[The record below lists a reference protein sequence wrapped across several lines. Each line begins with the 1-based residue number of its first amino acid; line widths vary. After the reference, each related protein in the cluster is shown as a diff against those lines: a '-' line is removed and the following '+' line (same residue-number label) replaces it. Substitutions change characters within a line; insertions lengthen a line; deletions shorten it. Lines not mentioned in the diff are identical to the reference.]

1 MENDAQ
7 LNKVL
12 ALPAQCLSA
21 LEAVVQY
28 TGTLQQATIDKAL
41 AAAKTSGLATP
52 RFLTVHCLQSYCS
65 LNRTV
70 FRTKNRT
77 VHGTNNC
84 TVCVLNWTFLWS
96 GRSSCRSGK
105 MCRTVSWSH
114 AWVLKRPTNARVSC
128 TLCAEYPYMYSTCMI
143 HVAYRLYCS
152 FLH

>member
-41 AAAKTSGLATP
+41 AAAKTSGLVTP

-65 LNRTV
+65 LN
-70 FRTKNRT
+70 
-77 VHGTNNC
+77 C
-84 TVCVLNWTFLWS
+84 TVYGT
-96 GRSSCRSGK
+96 K
-105 MCRTVSWSH
+105 TVIAQS
-114 AWVLKRPTNARVSC
+114 VYEC
-128 TLCAEYPYMYSTCMI
+128 
-143 HVAYRLYCS
+143 
-152 FLH
+152 